1 MNYDIVTGACG
12 GIGKELCKRLAL
24 GGNNLILVGRDEEK
38 LSLLSSELKA
48 LNPSVKIDYK
58 AVDLA
63 SENSVNSCFSYLLD
77 KNYIISGLYYVAG
90 IDTRK
95 GFEKYDYNKLIM
107 QSRVNFESAV
117 LFSKF
122 ALENRASNLKMMII
136 SSACGLTPM
145 PYFSLYSA
153 TKSALIYF
161 FKGLKAELK
170 GKGVK
175 ITVVCP
181 GSVTTRDEIIED
193 IKAQG
198 LQGKLSKKSPKF
210 VCEKSLNAL
219 KKNKTVYIPGFYNR
233 VVLLTSKLT
242 PYAIKSKIIAKK
254 FKNKEKDAF

>member
-1 MNYDIVTGACG
+1 MNYNIVTGACG
-12 GIGKELCKRLAL
+12 GIGKELCKLLAL
-24 GGNNLILVGRDEEK
+24 GGNNLILIGRNEEK
-38 LSLLSSELKA
+38 LSDLSVELKS
-48 LNPSVKIDYK
+48 LNANVKIDYM

-63 SENSVNSCFSYLLD
+63 SENSVMNCFSYLKD
-77 KNYIISGLYYVAG
+77 KNYKISGLYYVAG

-95 GFEKYDYNKLIM
+95 GFEKYDYAKLTM

-122 ALENRASNLKMMII
+122 VLENRANELKIMVV

-153 TKSALIYF
+153 TKASLIYF
-161 FKGLKAELK
+161 FKGLKGELK
-170 GKGVK
+170 GKKVK
-175 ITVVCP
+175 ITIVCP
-181 GSVTTRDEIIED
+181 GSVTTREDIIED

-210 VCEKSLNAL
+210 VCEKSLKAL
-219 KKNKTVYIPGFYNR
+219 EKNKTVYIPGFYNR
-233 VVLLTSKLT
+233 VVALISKVT
-242 PYAIKSKIIAKK
+242 PYPIKSRIIAKK